1 MQERDKVRD
10 FLQLVKET
18 IANPVA
24 DQGWVLVPRPENK
37 ECIIKLGF
45 KYQGI
50 KETLLD
56 LSVEDYCEGP
66 YQDRD
71 QPGELWVF
79 GKVMEGNVVYVKLKL
94 ASFGPL
100 RIVRVISF
108 HFAEH
113 TLEYPFKEKE
123 EDKNDRC
130 EFHIVTLLNRVDPAF
145 TGKRL

>member
-1 MQERDKVRD
+1 MQDREKVRD
-10 FLQLVKET
+10 FLQMVKET
-18 IANPVA
+18 ITNPVA
-24 DQGWVLVPRPENK
+24 DQGWVLVPREENK
-37 ECIIKLGF
+37 ECILQLGF
-45 KYQGI
+45 RYADIQ
-50 KETLLD
+50 ETLLG

-66 YQDRD
+66 CQDRD

-113 TLEYPFKEKE
+113 TLQYPFKEKE
-123 EDKNDRC
+123 EDKNDK
-130 EFHIVTLLNRVDPAF
+130 DD
-145 TGKRL
+145 

>member
-1 MQERDKVRD
+1 MQGREIVRD

-24 DQGWVLVPRPENK
+24 DQGWVLVPRKENK
-37 ECIIKLGF
+37 ECLLQLGF
-45 KYQGI
+45 KYPDI
-50 KETLLD
+50 KETLLG

-66 YQDRD
+66 CDDRD

-79 GKVMEGNVVYVKLKL
+79 GKAIDNKVVYIKLKL

-100 RIVRVISF
+100 RIVRVVSF

-113 TLEYPFKEKE
+113 TLEHPFEEKGG
-123 EDKNDRC
+123 
-130 EFHIVTLLNRVDPAF
+130 NRDDENS
-145 TGKRL
+145 